1 MEQII
6 ENITQKLTSKLP
18 KGRTS
23 FTPPEL
29 LEAGYPSFLVDWMRA
44 EAWEYAK
51 ESVSLMSSDWINLK
65 SEKAQQAQEQYLSQ
79 LETEVCIPEAHCA
92 ALTQN
97 GVEICLDLA
106 VNPRKAIPE
115 YIFEKE
121 KELDLNEL
129 RERTARVTVNA
140 HLALAL
146 ERYVI
151 KKDLLTLT
159 FEKAKTVVEA
169 IDARLTA
176 DYNPL
181 KWAEELKPVFALTGN
196 KADSDLL
203 RQFFEDKGMPKV
215 ASKFDEMTEPVGDAD
230 IIEVM
235 SSVDLLLDD
244 EPVETEEPTL
254 FAERPD
260 DEVAVDEPIEEA
272 VSETDEAVEIDD
284 AEPSL
289 NVIFSGGEEFVDD
302 DSEEETVE
310 TIYSE
315 SEAEELVKESETAEE
330 EVEPSDEE
338 FPFSLED
345 DEPETTESTQEEADE
360 PELSLADN
368 FITAEA
374 EEDETDFFEDE
385 DDESVDE
392 NQEATLADQ
401 FAETDEDEAPELSEE
416 ENTPP
421 FVLED
426 ETESAENEEHDQI
439 KETAEDDADD
449 EEGFGE
455 ELVDDE
461 DYESENEEA
470 SLADIFYKEE
480 SDDVDEPEEDSEQ
493 ESLPFILEDGDDEVS
508 DDEDQEATL
517 ADQFAATNEDDDP
530 ELDEEEDTPPFI
542 LEDETDS
549 DEEEE
554 SEPLL
559 SKFTLDDEDE
569 NELPEFT
576 IKPKTIYDEL
586 NLSNKEKESGV
597 TKSLFDFDDEPEE
610 TVSEKAETESEES
623 EEAEEIPMW
632 KSFLERDDIEHEP
645 SFVFDEQPMQI
656 DEDIYPD
663 EGDFDPEEPLID
675 LTKPEPVLTEK
686 IEEISG
692 WLNDNSERFID
703 EIFGGSDTAYD
714 EALGN
719 IMDFKTWKE
728 AARYI
733 EKEIFTRNMIDV
745 YDEVAVDFTDR
756 LHSYFTEYKT

>member
-23 FTPPEL
+23 FTPSEL

-51 ESVSLMSSDWINLK
+51 ESVSLMNSDWVNLK
-65 SEKAQQAQEQYLSQ
+65 SEKAQQAQEQYLS
-79 LETEVCIPEAHCA
+79 LIETEVCIPGAHCT

-129 RERTARVTVNA
+129 RERAARVTVNA

-169 IDARLTA
+169 IDARLIA

-181 KWAEELKPVFALTGN
+181 KWAEELKPVFTLTGN
-196 KADSDLL
+196 EADSDLL

-215 ASKFDEMTEPVGDAD
+215 AAKFDEMTEPVSDAD

-235 SSVDLLLDD
+235 SSVELLLDD
-244 EPVETEEPTL
+244 EPVETPEPTL
-254 FAERPD
+254 FAEQAD
-260 DEVAVDEPIEEA
+260 DEAIEDEPVEET
-272 VSETDEAVEIDD
+272 VSEFDETEDEEIDD
-284 AEPSL
+284 EEPSL
-289 NVIFSGGEEFVDD
+289 NTIFSGGEEFDD
-302 DSEEETVE
+302 DDPEEEHVE

-315 SEAEELVKESETAEE
+315 SEAEELIAESKATDEE
-330 EVEPSDEE
+330 IEPKDEE
-338 FPFSLED
+338 FPFLLED
-345 DEPETTESTQEEADE
+345 DEPETIGFAPDEPEADE

-374 EEDETDFFEDE
+374 EEDETDIVEDE

-392 NQEATLADQ
+392 NQEAALADR
-401 FAETDEDEAPELSEE
+401 FATTDEGEAPELSEE
-416 ENTPP
+416 EDKLP
-421 FVLED
+421 FVLDE
-426 ETESAENEEHDQI
+426 ETESAENEEH
-439 KETAEDDADD
+439 
-449 EEGFGE
+449 
-455 ELVDDE
+455 
-461 DYESENEEA
+461 ESENEKA
-470 SLADIFYKEE
+470 SLADIFYKDE

-493 ESLPFILEDGDDEVS
+493 ESLPFILEV
-508 DDEDQEATL
+508 
-517 ADQFAATNEDDDP
+517 
-530 ELDEEEDTPPFI
+530 EEDTPPFV

-549 DEEEE
+549 DEEED

-559 SKFTLDDEDE
+559 SKFTLDDEDG

-586 NLSNKEKESGV
+586 NLSNKEKETGV
-597 TKSLFDFDDEPEE
+597 TKSLFDFEEEPEE
-610 TVSEKAETESEES
+610 TVSQNETDDSEKGETESAES
-623 EEAEEIPMW
+623 DEAEEVPMW

-645 SFVFDEQPMQI
+645 SFVFDEQPVQI

-663 EGDFDPEEPLID
+663 EVDFDPEEPLID

-692 WLNDNSERFID
+692 WLNDDSERFID

-714 EALGN
+714 EALGK
-719 IMDFKTWKE
+719 IMDFETWKE
-728 AARYI
+728 ASRFI

>member
-18 KGRTS
+18 KEHLF
-23 FTPPEL
+23 FTPSEL
-29 LEAGYPSFLVDWMRA
+29 LEAGYPSFLVNWMRA

-51 ESVSLMSSDWINLK
+51 ESVSLTSSEWVNLK
-65 SEKAQQAQEQYLSQ
+65 SEKAQQAQEQYLNQ

-106 VNPRKAIPE
+106 INPRKAIPE
-115 YIFEKE
+115 YIFEKQN
-121 KELDLNEL
+121 ELDLNEL
-129 RERTARVTVNA
+129 SERAARVTVNA

-146 ERYVI
+146 ERFII
-151 KKDLLTLT
+151 KKDLLTLK

-196 KADSDLL
+196 EADPDLM

-215 ASKFDEMTEPVGDAD
+215 AAKFDIMAEPVSDAD

-235 SSVDLLLDD
+235 SSVELLLDD
-244 EPVETEEPTL
+244 EPADAAEPTL
-254 FAERPD
+254 FKEQSD
-260 DEVAVDEPIEEA
+260 TDVKENEPLEETI
-272 VSETDEAVEIDD
+272 SETDEIADK
-284 AEPSL
+284 EPSL
-289 NVIFSGGEEFVDD
+289 NAIFSGGKEFADD
-302 DSEEETVE
+302 DLDEEPVE
-310 TIYSE
+310 KIYSE
-315 SEAEELVKESETAEE
+315 SEAEELEKESETTSEE
-330 EVEPSDEE
+330 IEALDED

-345 DEPETTESTQEEADE
+345 DEPEPIGFTPDEQEADE
-360 PELSLADN
+360 PKLSLADN

-374 EEDETDFFEDE
+374 EEGEAELDKEV
-385 DDESVDE
+385 ES
-392 NQEATLADQ
+392 NQVY
-401 FAETDEDEAPELSEE
+401 EE
-416 ENTPP
+416 
-421 FVLED
+421 
-426 ETESAENEEHDQI
+426 
-439 KETAEDDADD
+439 AEDDTDD
-449 EEGFGE
+449 EEIFGKE
-455 ELVDDE
+455 SADVEDD
-461 DYESENEEA
+461 DSENEEA

-480 SDDVDEPEEDSEQ
+480 SGDVDESEEDTEP
-493 ESLPFILEDGDDEVS
+493 EPLPFILEDEDDPS
-508 DDEDQEATL
+508 DDDNQETTL
-517 ADQFAATNEDDDP
+517 ADQFAAADEDDDS
-530 ELDEEEDTPPFI
+530 ELSEEEDTPPFV
-542 LEDETDS
+542 LEDETESAEKED
-549 DEEEE
+549 

-559 SKFTLDDEDE
+559 SKFTLDDDGE

-586 NLSNKEKESGV
+586 NLSNKGNEPGV
-597 TKSLFDFDDEPEE
+597 TKSLFDFEEEQEE
-610 TVSEKAETESEES
+610 TVPQNETDLFEKAEMESDES
-623 EEAEEIPMW
+623 EEAEEVPMW

-663 EGDFDPEEPLID
+663 EGDIDPEEPLID

-692 WLNDNSERFID
+692 WLNDDSERFID

-756 LHSYFTEYKT
+756 LHSYFTEFKT